1 MGPLTVAALC
11 SYTEGEVL
19 RALVA
24 SAGAGKL
31 GVFIAETAMVPVEV
45 PVGGPQG
52 KPSVQNWAMMDPGEC

>member
-1 MGPLTVAALC
+1 MAALC

-24 SAGAGKL
+24 SAGAGEL
-31 GVFIAETAMVPVEV
+31 GVFVAETAMVPVEV

-52 KPSVQNWAMMDPGEC
+52 KPSVQN